1 MSITMPPEVKGGE
14 LNEVWRGLLILWRY
28 RSEYRYWDS
37 LRWLTLVSLHE
48 LQRQG
53 RERAP

>member
-14 LNEVWRGLLILWRY
+14 LNEVWRALLILWRY
-28 RSEYRYWDS
+28 RAQYRYWDS
-37 LRWLTLVSLHE
+37 VRWLVQTCLHD

-53 RERAP
+53 REPP